1 MTASASD
8 GWQNTFQQWESP
20 TPEAGQVG
28 GPGTAAPSMSQRASQ
43 PEAAQPLANTPS
55 IPSTPNPAP
64 SGFTSPPPATE
75 RRMSLTPNTVVESG
89 SVAMPG
95 LPPAAIDA
103 AVQRIASGV
112 LQQLSD
118 GPFIERFLK
127 SQELTNDNR
136 VLATQVQQLMRDSAQ
151 LQQEVQAAQQY
162 AASFKR
168 IVGNIFL
175 KLD

>member
-1 MTASASD
+1 
-8 GWQNTFQQWESP
+8 
-20 TPEAGQVG
+20 
-28 GPGTAAPSMSQRASQ
+28 
-43 PEAAQPLANTPS
+43 
-55 IPSTPNPAP
+55 
-64 SGFTSPPPATE
+64 
-75 RRMSLTPNTVVESG
+75 MSLTPNTVVESG

>member
-1 MTASASD
+1 MTASTSD

-20 TPEAGQVG
+20 TPDAQNPSGQA
-28 GPGTAAPSMSQRASQ
+28 TQSLSQRASQ
-43 PEAAQPLANTPS
+43 PELPSAPLSNTPSVANTP
-55 IPSTPNPAP
+55 T
-64 SGFTSPPPATE
+64 SGFTSPPPAPE
-75 RRMSLTPNTVVESG
+75 RRMNLTPNTVVESG

-95 LPPAAIDA
+95 FPPAVMDA

-112 LQQLSD
+112 LDKLSD

-136 VLATQVQQLMRDSAQ
+136 VLATQVQQLMRDGAQ

>member
-20 TPEAGQVG
+20 TPQEAAAVN
-28 GPGTAAPSMSQRASQ
+28 PLSTANQPPSLSQRASQ
-43 PEAAQPLANTPS
+43 PETSQQQTATPLNA
-55 IPSTPNPAP
+55 
-64 SGFTSPPPATE
+64 GFASPPPTPE

-95 LPPAAIDA
+95 MPPAMIDA

-112 LQQLSD
+112 LEKLSD